1 MCDIQ
6 TAMAVSG
13 SGKMDIDKET
23 VQIVAVVGG
32 VAIAVTA
39 LIVDGDIGYAM
50 GTGIISI
57 ASAVAGYIFGKG
69 ACEDEA
75 EVPK

>member
-1 MCDIQ
+1 VCDIQ
-6 TAMAVSG
+6 TATAVSG
-13 SGKMDIDKET
+13 GSKMDIDKEA

-50 GTGIISI
+50 GTSVLTI
-57 ASAVAGYIFGKG
+57 ASAMAGYIFGKG
-69 ACEDEA
+69 ACEDE
-75 EVPK
+75 EKVQK

>member
-1 MCDIQ
+1 MN
-6 TAMAVSG
+6 
-13 SGKMDIDKET
+13 IDKET
-23 VQIVAVVGG
+23 VQVVAVVGG
-32 VAIAVTA
+32 VCVACVA
-39 LIVDGDIGYAM
+39 LIYDGDLGYAM

-57 ASAVAGYIFGKG
+57 ASASAGYIFGKG